1 MLELLKLVMNDYTF
15 RVVALGTV
23 ILGLA
28 SGILSSFVTLN
39 KQSLIGDALSHAAL
53 PGIVLVFMI
62 IKIKNLE
69 LLLLGALIF
78 GLLAIALINIIRKYS
93 KVKFDSALGLVLS
106 SFFGFGL
113 VLMTILQKQPDSSQA
128 GLDSFIFG
136 QASTMLVK
144 DIYIMLGAS
153 FLVIL
158 LIILFWKELKLFVFN
173 AEFAQALGFN
183 VKYINILF
191 SSLIV
196 ITVIMGL
203 ETVGVIL
210 ISSLLVAP
218 GVAARQWTNKL
229 SIMVI
234 LSGLFG
240 AISGLIGTMVSAIS
254 PKVATGAVI
263 VVILSIFAFVSILFG
278 KERGIVWRQIKKRYN
293 NQRIKYYQILRDLK
307 GDSNIILEEKI
318 INKLIHRNYIIIKD
332 DKPTLTDNAKELI
345 TFYEGRLKYES

>member
-1 MLELLKLVMNDYTF
+1 MLELLKLVFNDYTF
-15 RVVALGTV
+15 RIVALGTI

-39 KQSLIGDALSHAAL
+39 KQSLVGDALSHAAL
-53 PGIVLVFMI
+53 PGIVLGFMI
-62 IKIKNLE
+62 IKTKHLE

-78 GLLAIALINIIRKYS
+78 GLLAITVINIIKKYS

-113 VLMTILQKQPDSSQA
+113 VLMTILQKQPDASQA

-136 QASTMLVK
+136 QASTMLAK
-144 DIYIMLGAS
+144 DIYIMLVS
-153 FLVIL
+153 SSIVIL
-158 LIILFWKELKLFVFN
+158 LIILFWKELKLFIFN
-173 AEFAQALGFN
+173 PEFAQALGFK

-196 ITVIMGL
+196 LTVIMGL

-234 LSGLFG
+234 LSGFFG
-240 AISGLIGTMVSAIS
+240 AFSGFIGTLVSAIS
-254 PKVATGAVI
+254 PKIATGAVI
-263 VVILSIFAFVSILFG
+263 VLVLSVFALLSILFG
-278 KERGIVWRQIKKRYN
+278 KERGVVWRKIKTRYN
-293 NQRIKYYQILRDLK
+293 NQKIKYYQILKELNNK
-307 GDSNIILEEKI
+307 SNIDLGERL
-318 INKLIHRNYIIIKD
+318 INKLIDRNYIIIENNKI
-332 DKPTLTDNAKELI
+332 TLTDSGEQLI
-345 TFYEGRLKYES
+345 TFYEGGLNYES